1 MKLRRAPGANLTKG
15 STQDV
20 GPQGRPL
27 ALNKNDYIVKLSS
40 PWRDPLGERIYVG
53 SEIEQNIWSFCS
65 KQGRVGALYAGFP
78 PGLLFYAEAPW
89 GAVPQGGPQGRSA
102 APEEAPGTSPERRR
116 DRAAHG
122 PERRGRAAAGEARR
136 TATEGGPPAPTEQ
149 QHIFCSILVFEQNI
163 CFVISGRGAG
173 RSRRAPP
180 GEAGRGTGAGDA
192 HRAQARSGPGP
203 TRPGRPTGAAPPT

>member
-1 MKLRRAPGANLTKG
+1 MLGAE
-15 STQDV
+15 
-20 GPQGRPL
+20 
-27 ALNKNDYIVKLSS
+27 LNKIYGRFVQNKAGWGRCTLVSLPVSS
-40 PWRDPLGERIYVG
+40 FTRR
-53 SEIEQNIWSFCS
+53 
-65 KQGRVGALYAGFP
+65 P
-78 PGLLFYAEAPW
+78 PGGPFRK
-89 GAVPQGGPQGRSA
+89 GGPQGRSA

-149 QHIFCSILVFEQNI
+149 QHIFCSLLAIEQNI

-203 TRPGRPTGAAPPT
+203 TRPGRPTGGAPPT